1 MILSFPRWLDRAKVS
16 VYILATKRKSIEW
29 MLLYQITR
37 SMQRMLMLFRRSW
50 YYMVYMVHCYLSR
63 HFFVLGNDPQRAHK
77 CSESI
82 FLLPAITSLKQQS
95 NHKEYHSAFPVG
107 STTQWLSL
115 CSEKV
120 FLKEGRC
127 SINFHYR
134 DFQRLH
140 VSFPVV
146 QFPYQKISR
155 VLNLHHL
162 AHRREDPECFLHQGA
177 ITKVEMPYTKQI
189 LGISRM

>member
-1 MILSFPRWLDRAKVS
+1 MILSYPQWLDRAKVS
-16 VYILATKRKSIEW
+16 VGVLATKYKSKEW
-29 MLLYQITR
+29 MLPYQIKR

-50 YYMVYMVHCYLSR
+50 YYMVYMVHCYLSH

-107 STTQWLSL
+107 STAQWLSL

-120 FLKEGRC
+120 LLKQGRC
-127 SINFHYR
+127 SLRSKRFPPPPPPSFIFFLLSFQFSRRTSRGNACYAGCVIHFFFCSRSNFLDEPR
-134 DFQRLH
+134 EET
-140 VSFPVV
+140 
-146 QFPYQKISR
+146 
-155 VLNLHHL
+155 L
-162 AHRREDPECFLHQGA
+162 ATQAKDVA
-177 ITKVEMPYTKQI
+177 A
-189 LGISRM
+189 